1 MLKKIPAAQLRQGMY
16 LQELCGSWLDH
27 PFWRSSFLIKAQKD
41 VQTVV
46 DCGVTEVM
54 IDTSRGVDVEV
65 PASDEPETRNESALD
80 AAQPDPG
87 SIEPERTSLTVEVE
101 RARKICEQARGAVT
115 SMFNEV
121 RMGKALDT
129 KVATELVEEIAASV
143 SRNPGALIS
152 IARLKTKDDYTYMH
166 SVAVCGLMIALSK
179 QLGLDEKQTR
189 EAGIG
194 GLMHDLGK
202 ALMPLAILNKPG
214 KLTDA
219 EFATIRTHPEEGWR
233 LLKEG
238 GGAGGEVLDIAL
250 HHHEKIDGSGYPHR
264 QQGDAISLMARM
276 GAVCDVYDAITS
288 NRPYKAGWDP
298 GESVRRMASWQGHFD
313 QRVLQAFVKSIGI
326 YPVGSLVRF
335 ETGRLGVV
343 IDKGNA
349 SLLKPR
355 VKVFFSTT
363 SNQNVPVE
371 VIDLGVASCN
381 DRIAGI
387 EDASKWGFKNLD
399 EMWTAV

>member
-1 MLKKIPAAQLRQGMY
+1 MLKKIPATQLRQGMY
-16 LQELCGSWLDH
+16 LHALGGAWMDH
-27 PFWRSSFLIKAQKD
+27 PFWRSAFLIKAQKD
-41 VQTVV
+41 IEAVI
-46 DCGVTEVM
+46 GSAVTEVI
-54 IDTSRGVDVEV
+54 IDTSKGRDVESSAT
-65 PASDEPETRNESALD
+65 PEPETDDQPVE
-80 AAQPDPG
+80 AAQPVPVL
-87 SIEPERTSLTVEVE
+87 IEPERTGLKVEVE
-101 RARKICEQARGAVT
+101 RARQICQQARGAVT
-115 SMFNEV
+115 LMFNEV

-129 KVATELVEEIAASV
+129 KAATELVEEISASV

-166 SVAVCGLMIALSK
+166 SVAVCGLMIALSN

-189 EAGIG
+189 EAGVG

-202 ALMPLAILNKPG
+202 ALMPLDILNKPG

-219 EFATIRTHPEEGWR
+219 EFATIRTHPEAGWR

-238 GGAGGEVLDIAL
+238 GGASGEVLDIAL
-250 HHHEKIDGSGYPHR
+250 HHHEKFDGSGYPHR
-264 QQGDAISLMARM
+264 QQGEAISLLARM

-298 GESVRRMASWQGHFD
+298 GESVRRMASWKGHFD
-313 QRVLQAFVKSIGI
+313 ERVLQAFIKSIGI

-335 ETGRLGVV
+335 DTGRLGVV
-343 IDKGNA
+343 IDQGNA

-355 VKVFFSTT
+355 VKVFFSTK
-363 SNQNVPVE
+363 SNQHVPVE
-371 VIDLGVASCN
+371 VIDLGVASCI

-387 EDASKWGFKNLD
+387 EDASKWDFKNLD
-399 EMWTAV
+399 EMWAVA